1 MSGLGTQ
8 LEAILRSRL
17 PKAVE
22 QGGDVL
28 AKELAER
35 MKENTLKG
43 TTFVAGRYKKPYQP
57 GYREYR
63 RKQGL
68 STSPTVMRA
77 KQKRIER
84 TKVEKVNSVGAKIV
98 FENAKDP
105 AGKSKR
111 SATFGAVMTMHH
123 RGVAKGGFTRQLFP
137 YSNQHGS
144 VPEKFLDKAMEA
156 MKEVLNGR

>member
-22 QGGDVL
+22 KGGAVL
-28 AKELAER
+28 ASELAEQ
-35 MKENTLKG
+35 MKDNTLRG
-43 TTFVAGRYKKPYQP
+43 TTFQGGNYKKPYQP
-57 GYREYR
+57 DYRKQR
-63 RKQGL
+63 SRQGL
-68 STSPTVMRA
+68 STHPTVMRA
-77 KQKRIER
+77 TKKRIER
-84 TKVEKVNSVGAKIV
+84 TQIDKVNSQGAKIV
-98 FENAKDP
+98 FENAKDR
-105 AGKSKR
+105 AGKSKK

-156 MKEVLNGR
+156 MKEVLDGR